1 MSLIFIRDSTWD
13 KANIFLYIF
22 LVDTD
27 FSDNKLGYHYLYIS
41 LTWSIKSPPSVPA
54 MEYSNQSNG
63 FITNFILQAQYEA

>member
-27 FSDNKLGYHYLYIS
+27 ISDNKLVYHYLYIS
-41 LTWSIKSPPSVPA
+41 
-54 MEYSNQSNG
+54 
-63 FITNFILQAQYEA
+63 